1 MQRFAALVMLSTSVC
16 AHAVTDNGKAI
27 ELKPLPGQHALVLTK
42 DMEVVGLCGVAVVTI
57 SGMVLMN
64 ENDNPV
70 KDLGDFDSDGYPNL
84 YVKINGKTR
93 SYDVLSDSNRVHC
106 VPTAKGPRLLV
117 GGSCEGGGNCSGVK
131 NYTIINLS
139 NGHQF
144 PAKNATTDCDT
155 ECANKAL
162 GFKYLKEGLEAR

>member
-1 MQRFAALVMLSTSVC
+1 MMLSASVC

-27 ELKPLPGQHALVLTK
+27 ELNPLPGRHALVLTK
-42 DMEVVGLCGVAVVTI
+42 DMKVSGLCGTAVVTI
-57 SGMVLMN
+57 PNIALMR
-64 ENDNPV
+64 EDDNPI
-70 KDLGDFDSDGYPNL
+70 KDLGDFYGNSDPSL
-84 YVKINGKTR
+84 QVKINGKTH
-93 SYDVLSDSNRVHC
+93 SYDVLSDYNMVHC
-106 VPTAKGPRLLV
+106 VPTAKGLRLLV
-117 GGSCEGGGNCSGVK
+117 GSNCGGSLCSDAK
-131 NYTIINLS
+131 DYTIINLS